1 MKIYSTIVASKIYP
15 GAAGTSCEPLELK
28 FAEDSQL
35 KEM

>member
-1 MKIYSTIVASKIYP
+1 MKIFRTIIARKIYP
-15 GAAGTSCEPLELK
+15 GSAGPSCEPLELK